1 MRDRF
6 ADVFKTKTRDEW
18 TAIFD
23 GTDACVAP
31 ILDMDEVDKHRH
43 NRERGL
49 LLEVEGASQPAPA
62 PRLSRTPGGVQRPG
76 TPRGSETREI
86 LEEMGCT
93 KEEIENLFE
102 SNTVE

>member
-1 MRDRF
+1 MT
-6 ADVFKTKTRDEW
+6 AKVFKTKTRDEW

-62 PRLSRTPGGVQRPG
+62 PRLSRTPGSVHRPG
-76 TPRGSETREI
+76 TPRGSETLEI
-86 LEEMGCT
+86 LEELGYRGKQIEELFT
-93 KEEIENLFE
+93 KKV
-102 SNTVE
+102 VE